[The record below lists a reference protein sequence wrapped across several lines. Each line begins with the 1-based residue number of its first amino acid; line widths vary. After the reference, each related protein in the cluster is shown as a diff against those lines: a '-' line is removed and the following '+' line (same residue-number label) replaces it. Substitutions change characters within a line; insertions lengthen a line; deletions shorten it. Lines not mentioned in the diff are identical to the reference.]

1 MKITLSAALAVFLS
15 SFQIDVANGDVVL
28 SEKIMNLALLSAELS
43 SLAYEENP
51 PGEGFEHFGFYDEG
65 V

>member
-1 MKITLSAALAVFLS
+1 MKITFSAALAVFLS
-15 SFQIDVANGDVVL
+15 SFQMDVNGDVVL

-43 SLAYEENP
+43 SLAYEESP